1 MSDSNEEVLKAGDA
15 VFASEFR
22 DFQRTLT
29 TAAVD
34 NISLVDFS
42 IVLKSPL
49 ANHQSIQRWT
59 APSE

>member
-1 MSDSNEEVLKAGDA
+1 MKIVTLTKEV
-15 VFASEFR
+15 
-22 DFQRTLT
+22 T

-42 IVLKSPL
+42 IVLKWPL
-49 ANHQSIQRWT
+49 ANHQNIQRWT